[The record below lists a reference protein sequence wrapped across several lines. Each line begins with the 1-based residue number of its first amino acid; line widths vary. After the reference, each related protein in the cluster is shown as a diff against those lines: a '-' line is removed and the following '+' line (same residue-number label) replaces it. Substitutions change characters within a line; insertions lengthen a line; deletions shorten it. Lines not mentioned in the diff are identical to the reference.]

1 MKGCGCEWS
10 WTKGSLMV
18 LYAQVCVV
26 TFFFLPS
33 LSPKRFKPPIDAAVP
48 LRYPRSYRCNKM
60 YLHNTIQ
67 RPALKTTVG
76 DQQGLCA
83 VLKTA
88 KFPTKRVWPSIFQR
102 VMLPLGARKCV
113 GTVEFGCQT
122 QTQHLLIGPKFS
134 IRRGVSTP
142 RYFPLFWVA
151 FAFHPPFFPSQHN
164 DMPKSVSHELLQRQ
178 DTCSLLV
185 AAGRMVTN

>member
-1 MKGCGCEWS
+1 MRKYVL
-10 WTKGSLMV
+10 SLS
-18 LYAQVCVV
+18 
-26 TFFFLPS
+26 FFLPS
-33 LSPKRFKPPIDAAVP
+33 LSPKRLKPPPIDAAVP
-48 LRYPRSYRCNKM
+48 LQYPRSYRCNKM

-76 DQQGLCA
+76 GQQGLT

-113 GTVEFGCQT
+113 GTVEFGCQN
-122 QTQHLLIGPKFS
+122 QTQRLLIGPKFS

-142 RYFPLFWVA
+142 RYFPLFGVA
-151 FAFHPPFFPSQHN
+151 FAFHPPFFPRHN
-164 DMPKSVSHELLQRQ
+164 DMPKSVSHEPLQRQ
-178 DTCSLLV
+178 NTCSLLV